1 MSSCKGNLVP
11 SFAETDSCGYRMALQ
26 TLPWLTV
33 SGYGAH
39 IKSTPTQLI
48 IQRKGEVRNYPLRSV
63 HHLVIA
69 GGHTIHTSVI
79 TNILKAGGAISF
91 LDQDSTPIGFLH
103 PPLRHPDEEIRAL
116 QKLAPAHRYA
126 LALAV
131 AATRARIL
139 RLGKFRE
146 DEHRQVLYK
155 GELEFLTTSLRE
167 MEFLVKLDE
176 VRRLFSLA
184 SDMYYEILSRTL
196 PPGLGFRRRTRRPH
210 QDPVNAMLSF
220 GYAMLFSQCM
230 RAVSGANL
238 DPDLGMLHEG
248 TGSFVY
254 DLIEPLKPGMVDDIV
269 FRVARQGLPEGDYE
283 YGDRR
288 CHLSEGLIERL
299 LSGLSGSVQGGAID
313 SLVAGFRESLIHNRP
328 FTFPEEG
335 TGQ

>member
-1 MSSCKGNLVP
+1 
-11 SFAETDSCGYRMALQ
+11 MALQ
-26 TLPWLTV
+26 KVPWLTV

-48 IQRKGEVRNYPLRSV
+48 IQRKGEVQNYPLRGV

-69 GGHTIHTSVI
+69 GGHTIHTSAI

-91 LDQDSTPIGFLH
+91 LDQDSNPVGFLH
-103 PPLRHPDEEIRAL
+103 PPLRHPDEEIKAI
-116 QKLAPAHRYA
+116 QKLAPVHRYA
-126 LALAV
+126 LAIAI
-131 AATRARIL
+131 AATGARIL
-139 RLGKFRE
+139 RLGKLGEAEGRE
-146 DEHRQVLYK
+146 ILYK

-176 VRRLFSLA
+176 VRRLFSLT
-184 SDMYYEILSRTL
+184 SDTYYEILSRTL
-196 PPGLGFRRRTRRPH
+196 PPELGFRRRTRRPH

-254 DLIEPLKPGMVDDIV
+254 DLIEPFKPGMVDDAV
-269 FRVARQGLPEGDYE
+269 FDIARKGLIDGDYE

-299 LSGLSGSVQGGAID
+299 LSRLYTTVQAGEIDDLVAAFRD
-313 SLVAGFRESLIHNRP
+313 SLVNNRP
-328 FTFPEEG
+328 FSFPVPG
-335 TGQ
+335 RAQ

>member
-1 MSSCKGNLVP
+1 MRTWYLLSPNSRY
-11 SFAETDSCGYRMALQ
+11 CGYRMVLQ
-26 TLPWLTV
+26 NVPWLTV

-48 IQRKGEVRNYPLRSV
+48 IQRKGEVQNHPIRSV

-69 GGHTIHTSVI
+69 GGHTIHTSAI
-79 TNILKAGGAISF
+79 INLLKAGGAISF
-91 LDQDSTPIGFLH
+91 LDQDSNPVAFLN
-103 PPLRHPDEEIRAL
+103 PPLRHPDEEIKAI

-126 LALAV
+126 LAI
-131 AATRARIL
+131 ATGTIRARIL
-139 RLGKFRE
+139 RLEKLGEDSGGKIF
-146 DEHRQVLYK
+146 YK
-155 GELEFLTTSLRE
+155 GELEFLHTSYKE

-176 VRRLFSLA
+176 VRRLFTLTG
-184 SDMYYEILSRTL
+184 DMYYEILSRTL
-196 PPGLGFRRRTRRPH
+196 PPELGFRRRTRRPH

-230 RAVSGANL
+230 RAVQGANL

-254 DLIEPLKPGMVDDIV
+254 DLIEPLKPAMVDDAV
-269 FRVARQGLPEGDYE
+269 FEIARQGLLDGDYE

-299 LSGLSGSVQGGAID
+299 LARLYSSVKTEEIDGMVARFRD
-313 SLVAGFRESLIHNRP
+313 SLISNRP
-328 FTFPEEG
+328 FSISPGEAG
-335 TGQ
+335 PQ